1 MHSTLS
7 PRPKP
12 LSLNQ
17 KPLCATVGL
26 AIESDNVVGYTIGTT
41 GSDNNFVTVP
51 FALVGFNTSD
61 IQQIKLDDGGIGSI
75 GWGTE
80 TFSVWEGVP
89 TVATGSEFV
98 YWDASMNPAGAE
110 AGYFGSS
117 CMTVGGF
124 PPHKFAWPLFYGL
137 LSRSSGPRNFD

>member
-1 MHSTLS
+1 MVNISLPLRTMHSTLS

-61 IQQIKLDDGGIGSI
+61 IQQIK
-75 GWGTE
+75 
-80 TFSVWEGVP
+80 P
-89 TVATGSEFV
+89 KFV
-98 YWDASMNPAGAE
+98 SWA
-110 AGYFGSS
+110 
-117 CMTVGGF
+117 
-124 PPHKFAWPLFYGL
+124 LF
-137 LSRSSGPRNFD
+137 